1 MRQPLTST
9 AYAAAIQLWLSLG
22 KPIRSWWF
30 NRILPEAPLDRSQIP
45 TDSLDAYAGWL
56 KNHTRWVAD
65 PLGGLWDVYPSEGH
79 LGWQLQNLRHVEDD
93 CDGLAYFAALTVGP
107 LVDPGSEPYVV
118 SVTLGLG
125 SVPLSQSV
133 HALCFFKRDGRWRVI
148 SNGELDGESWVTFA
162 EALHLN
168 SYCAGKLVVGREVRD
183 AQLRRVPTPSP

>member
-1 MRQPLTST
+1 
-9 AYAAAIQLWLSLG
+9 
-22 KPIRSWWF
+22 
-30 NRILPEAPLDRSQIP
+30 
-45 TDSLDAYAGWL
+45 
-56 KNHTRWVAD
+56 
-65 PLGGLWDVYPSEGH
+65 
-79 LGWQLQNLRHVEDD
+79 
-93 CDGLAYFAALTVGP
+93 
-107 LVDPGSEPYVV
+107 
-118 SVTLGLG
+118 LG